1 MIQLGRLEVET
12 PDHVVLRYDL
22 AGGGNRGFAA
32 IVDVVAASLLVAGG
46 FLGWSIAAGVLP
58 TGTLRPLEG
67 VLVMSLLVIGW
78 SYFIVLEWLW
88 EGQTLGK
95 RMFGL
100 RVISADGSP
109 ASFTAVLIR
118 NLVRVVDFLPAFYG
132 FGLLAIVLSSRSQ
145 RLGDLAAGT
154 FVVRAPRPRLDL
166 VSLRT
171 ASALGP
177 GAAADVRGLP
187 GELQR
192 LVREF
197 VVREGTLA
205 EPHRRAIAARIA
217 PALRARVA
225 DATETDDVE
234 LVRAVARSLRSSGE
248 RSSPPPPT
256 KSEGR

>member
-32 IVDVVAASLLVAGG
+32 LVDFAVATFLVIGMVALWSVLDAVLPRWLFFTTQGLFVSATLLVA
-46 FLGWSIAAGVLP
+46 
-58 TGTLRPLEG
+58 
-67 VLVMSLLVIGW
+67 W

-88 EGQTLGK
+88 EGRTLGK

-118 NLVRVVDFLPAFYG
+118 NLLRIVDFLPAFYG
-132 FGLLAIVLSSRSQ
+132 LGLLAIVLSPRSQ

-154 FVVRAPRPRLDL
+154 FVVRAPRPRIDL
-166 VSLRT
+166 LSLRT
-171 ASALGP
+171 VASTDGP
-177 GAAADVRGLP
+177 SVDVRGLP
-187 GELQR
+187 AELQR

-197 VVREGTLA
+197 VARERALSETD
-205 EPHRRAIAARIA
+205 RRRVAASIAG
-217 PALRARVA
+217 ALRTRAPHLIG
-225 DATETDDVE
+225 EDDVE
-234 LVRAVARSLRSSGE
+234 LIRAVARSLRATGDAV
-248 RSSPPPPT
+248 RAA
-256 KSEGR
+256 SEQR

>member
-1 MIQLGRLEVET
+1 VTVIQLGRLEVET

-32 IVDVVAASLLVAGG
+32 LVDFIAASLLVAGG
-46 FLGWSIAAGVLP
+46 FIGWTIVAAVLP
-58 TGTLRPLEG
+58 TGSLRPLQG
-67 VLVMSLLVIGW
+67 VLVMALFVIGW

-166 VSLRT
+166 LALRT
-171 ASALGP
+171 APAAGE

-197 VVREGTLA
+197 VAREATLG
-205 EPHRRAIAARIA
+205 ETHRRAIAARIA
-217 PALRARVA
+217 PALRARMPDV
-225 DATETDDVE
+225 TETDDVE
-234 LVRAVARSLRSSGE
+234 LVRSVARALRSSGE
-248 RSSPPPPT
+248 R
-256 KSEGR
+256 GDRLRG

>member
-1 MIQLGRLEVET
+1 MIRLGRLEVET

-32 IVDVVAASLLVAGG
+32 LIDVIAASLIVAGL
-46 FLGWSIAAGVLP
+46 FFAWSIVGERLPRASGATVTGIFVLL
-58 TGTLRPLEG
+58 TAL
-67 VLVMSLLVIGW
+67 IAW

-109 ASFTAVLIR
+109 AGFLAVLVR

-132 FGLLAIVLSSRSQ
+132 LGLLAIVVSSRSQ

-154 FVVRAPRPRLDL
+154 FVVRAPRPRLDP
-166 VSLRT
+166 VALRT
-171 ASALGP
+171 GP
-177 GAAADVRGLP
+177 TLAEGAAADVRGLP

-197 VVREGTLA
+197 VARERGLSDA
-205 EPHRRAIAARIA
+205 NRRAIAASIA
-217 PALRARVA
+217 AALRDRMPL
-225 DATETDDVE
+225 ATETDDVE
-234 LVRAVARSLRSSGE
+234 LVRGVARALRSSGE
-248 RSSPPPPT
+248 PA
-256 KSEGR
+256 GRRG